1 MNRGSNGPSLPS
13 SFGTSNPRIDPFG
26 LTGVRKLKPVAPVK
40 TRKEQLAEILK
51 APEKVYLEEYEKRL
65 PTEKALLVY
74 QQGQHGPYETVIEV
88 NPSIENMVFKRIA
101 KINPE
106 KIIRLPNV
114 FNSYTLLYNPEG
126 KTKVLLDAE
135 TVLLDEEAYKAA
147 KTVAEMYDLDEV
159 REAGC
164 FMLSMDKKEMPVRIY
179 TVGKMAIVCG
189 LLNGAVTV
197 VSRSALGTE
206 KRKIKEE
213 KFSIDSVRFFKTK
226 QGWLRK

>member
-1 MNRGSNGPSLPS
+1 MNNGNNGQSLPS
-13 SFGTSNPRIDPFG
+13 SFGTSYPKIDPFG
-26 LTGVRKLKPVAPVK
+26 LTGVRKLRPVAPVK
-40 TRKEQLAEILK
+40 TRRERLEEMLK
-51 APEKVYLEEYEKRL
+51 KPDEVYLEEYEKRL

-101 KINPE
+101 KINSE
-106 KIIRLPNV
+106 KIIRMPNV

-135 TVLLDEEAYKAA
+135 TVLLDEAAHKAA
-147 KTVAEMYDLDEV
+147 KTVAEMYDLGGIG
-159 REAGC
+159 EAGC
-164 FMLSMDKKEMPVRIY
+164 FMLRMDKKEMPVRIY

-189 LLNGAVTV
+189 LLNGVVTV
-197 VSRSALGTE
+197 VSRSALIGTE
-206 KRKIKEE
+206 IKEE